1 MKLWQAGAL
10 VGAGLVAGAIA
21 MRVAAPTAGDAAQK
35 PAAAAEADAGEGLKI
50 DEATAK
56 AAALQTAALEPGQ
69 VGETR
74 DGYARALDPQP
85 LGTIAAEIAAA
96 RAAHDGSRRELDRL
110 TGLVAADAGAT
121 QRDLDAAR
129 ATEGQDRARLTLA
142 CRQAALQIGPGLGA
156 LGCDAVERL
165 ADQAVHGRAAV
176 LRLDFPDGPPPAG
189 AAVTVDLDGTG
200 VPVRVLGAASAGDTQ
215 LQTAGVLALLTG
227 PAAAHAGVGRVV
239 AAHRALGGA
248 TAGLIVPRSAVL
260 RVDGALQ
267 VWRAAG
273 DRFER
278 VAIDGPGVR
287 SVAAGWF
294 VPEGG
299 TLHRGDRLV
308 VSGAG
313 TLLGI
318 ERQGAADAGGGD

>member
-129 ATEGQDRARLTLA
+129 LPCRSARGLARSAAMRWSGWPIRRCMAGRRCCGSIFRMVRRLRAR
-142 CRQAALQIGPGLGA
+142 R
-156 LGCDAVERL
+156 
-165 ADQAVHGRAAV
+165 
-176 LRLDFPDGPPPAG
+176 
-189 AAVTVDLDGTG
+189 
-200 VPVRVLGAASAGDTQ
+200 
-215 LQTAGVLALLTG
+215 
-227 PAAAHAGVGRVV
+227 
-239 AAHRALGGA
+239 
-248 TAGLIVPRSAVL
+248 
-260 RVDGALQ
+260 
-267 VWRAAG
+267 
-273 DRFER
+273 
-278 VAIDGPGVR
+278 
-287 SVAAGWF
+287 
-294 VPEGG
+294 
-299 TLHRGDRLV
+299 
-308 VSGAG
+308 
-313 TLLGI
+313 
-318 ERQGAADAGGGD
+318 